1 MRAFDRPLFGSQAA
15 VIAPRKDVVISMPSA
30 QNGFKPVIWMYQ
42 ERDDSWQTYWEG
54 DQAILEKAFT
64 DGRPAEVTLHPF
76 DDAHKVV
83 VTFPGNGDENV
94 TQQMEYPGGR
104 LGKRQRVARFA
115 QLLNIDFPVMSK
127 EDVL

>member
-1 MRAFDRPLFGSQAA
+1 MAG
-15 VIAPRKDVVISMPSA
+15 A
-30 QNGFKPVIWMYQ
+30 QNGLKRIIWMYQ
-42 ERDDSWQTYWEG
+42 ERDLSWQTYWSG
-54 DQAILEKAFT
+54 DQRKLEQAFT
-64 DGRPAEVTLHPF
+64 GGRPTEVTLYPF